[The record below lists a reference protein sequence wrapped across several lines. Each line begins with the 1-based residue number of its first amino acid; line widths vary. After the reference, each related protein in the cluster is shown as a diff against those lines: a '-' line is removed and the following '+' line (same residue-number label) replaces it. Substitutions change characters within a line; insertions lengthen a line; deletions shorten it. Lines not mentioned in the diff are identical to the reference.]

1 MADNPFLPPKDTV
14 FSVTDFSL
22 LLKGLVEGAFAK
34 IKIQGEV
41 SGFKKAASGHIYF
54 SLKDDDSVIDAVS
67 WRGQNTDF
75 AGLLKDGQEVI
86 CTGKVTTYPARS
98 HYQIIVESVELAG
111 EGELLKLLEE
121 RKKKLAA
128 EGLFA
133 EARKQSI
140 PFLPDVIGVVTSPTG
155 AVIRDIIHR
164 LRDRFPRHVL
174 LWGVPVQGEEAAAK
188 VTEAIKGFNLIPPE
202 GLRAKDGTL
211 IPRPDVII
219 VARGGGSIEDL
230 WTFNEENVV
239 RAVAESQIP
248 LISAVG
254 HETDTTLI
262 DYASDLRA
270 PTPTGAAEKAVP
282 VRTELLSRISMI
294 KARMLDSSA
303 RFLTEKQTK
312 IEGLSR
318 GIPDLNDIVEQYIE
332 RLDDKSERL
341 TNAAGTYLKSW
352 EERFRNTARLL
363 ESYSYTRILA
373 RGFALVVG
381 EDGHTISSSAKA
393 ASGMLW
399 QVQFTDG
406 RVPVKVIEG
415 KKEINKDNS
424 DNTKPFHK
432 RKKAT
437 NEDTQGNLPL

>member
-1 MADNPFLPPKDTV
+1 MNDTSFLPPQDKV

-22 LLKGLVEGAFAK
+22 LLKGVVEGAFSR

-41 SGFKKAASGHIYF
+41 SGLKKASSGHIYF

-67 WRGQNTDF
+67 WRGQNAGF
-75 AGLLKDGQEVI
+75 ANLLKDGQEII

-133 EARKQSI
+133 EERKKSI
-140 PFLPDVIGVVTSPTG
+140 PFLPDVIGVITSPTG

-164 LRDRFPRHVL
+164 LSDRFPRRVL

-188 VTEAIKGFNLIPPE
+188 VTEAINGFNLIPKE
-202 GLRAKDGTL
+202 GLITKDGI
-211 IPRPDVII
+211 IPRPNVLI

-230 WTFNEENVV
+230 WPFNEENVV
-239 RAVAESQIP
+239 RAAAASDIP

-282 VRTELLSRISMI
+282 VRSELLSRTSMA
-294 KARMLDSSA
+294 KARMLDASA
-303 RFLTEKQTK
+303 RFLTEQQTK
-312 IEGLSR
+312 IKGLAR
-318 GIPDLNDIVEQYIE
+318 GIPNLEDIVEQYIE

-341 TNAAGTYLKSW
+341 IGAARIYLKTSQ
-352 EERFRNTARLL
+352 ERFNSTARLL
-363 ESYSYTRILA
+363 ESYSYTKILA
-373 RGFALVVG
+373 RGFALVMG
-381 EDGHTISSSAKA
+381 KDGHTVSSSANA
-393 ASGMLW
+393 NPGDSW
-399 QVQFTDG
+399 QIHFADG
-406 RVPVKVIEG
+406 QVPVTVTGENCAKSASEP
-415 KKEINKDNS
+415 KA
-424 DNTKPFHK
+424 PRK
-432 RKKAT
+432 RKT
-437 NEDTQGNLPL
+437 STYEDKQGNLPL